1 MSIIKR
7 LPHYIIMCCVS
18 FTVCVMLL
26 SLIHSWYD
34 LMATM
39 AWIANFEL
47 FAVCFSISALM
58 FITDMLTENFALPLA
73 SLIQFTD
80 EMLCVFG
87 LGGLVFGWFPM
98 TIEWFWAVLA
108 INAVIYICTFLMM
121 YYVNSRISKDI
132 NQKIKERKR
141 LRNE

>member
-58 FITDMLTENFALPLA
+58 FITDMLTENFALPLV

>member
-1 MSIIKR
+1 
-7 LPHYIIMCCVS
+7 MCCVS